1 MNLYYKLKS
10 FTIKFDYVIS
20 LKYMYVLS
28 QKFLHMMWNQGL
40 WIFRICWVLSDKFKY
55 LFICVLWLYFV
66 DGCLIYV
73 DVNRTCYVPR

>member
-1 MNLYYKLKS
+1 MNLYYELKS

-40 WIFRICWVLSDKFKY
+40 WIFHISWFLKGKFKY
-55 LFICVLWLYFV
+55 FFISA
-66 DGCLIYV
+66 
-73 DVNRTCYVPR
+73 NS